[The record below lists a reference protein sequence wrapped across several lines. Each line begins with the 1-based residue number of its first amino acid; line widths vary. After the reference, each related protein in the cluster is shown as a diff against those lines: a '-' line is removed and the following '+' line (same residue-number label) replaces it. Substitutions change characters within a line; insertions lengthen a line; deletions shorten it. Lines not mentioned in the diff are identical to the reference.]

1 MGLYTVLKPCVV
13 DNLHY
18 AQVPAA
24 PIIADDDV
32 AADLVASGVLIPV
45 DSGEKPPAAARSAPH
60 RRRATGKEA

>member
-1 MGLYTVLKPCVV
+1 MGLYTVLRPCMVG
-13 DNLHY
+13 DLHY

-32 AADLVASGVLIPV
+32 AADLVVSGVLIPV
-45 DSGEKPPAAARSAPH
+45 DSGDKPPAPAKSAPH

>member
-1 MGLYTVLKPCVV
+1 MGLYTVTRPCMVG
-13 DNLHY
+13 DLHY

-24 PIIADDDV
+24 PIIADDAV

-45 DSGEKPPAAARSAPH
+45 DSGEKPPAAKSAPH